1 MLQRAATKPLHR
13 LQIRLNSSLECPGD
27 RNAVYHVPLSCR
39 LLFVQWTY
47 QAVFMVSFSL
57 GGIGLDAHEDV
68 QESVGLFGLNA
79 LKRPSE

>member
-47 QAVFMVSFSL
+47 QAVFMVSSAL

-68 QESVGLFGLNA
+68 QESVGLFGMNA